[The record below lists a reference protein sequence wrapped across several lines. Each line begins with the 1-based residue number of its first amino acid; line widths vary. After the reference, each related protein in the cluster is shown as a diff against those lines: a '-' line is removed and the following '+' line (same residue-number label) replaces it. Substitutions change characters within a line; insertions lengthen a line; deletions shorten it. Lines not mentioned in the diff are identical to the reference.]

1 MSSSHRVQIVVLSL
15 AGLIGA
21 TFACNREKAPAG
33 LPGDG
38 DVVAR
43 VNGKEITRYDVELQG
58 KHSLGQLSVGSIER
72 VAYPKLVE
80 ATIQSKAI
88 ALAAEKELTAT
99 ERLALEKEVAA
110 HREQLLVRQYLKRH
124 GPPKPV
130 TPEMALDYYKQHP
143 ERFGASKQKT
153 YQLVGTTRVLAGSER
168 AALLRDFEAAATQG
182 DWKAWAEDL
191 AKRGH
196 AVAYSEAA
204 AGDRLLHPKL
214 RELLSGLKP
223 GQAPTPVFIQ
233 GRAYV
238 ARVAGEAEQPPRAFD
253 EVREDI
259 ERLLGPSQVSAA
271 VERAAHEVMKTARV
285 ELVNAPKPPAPHP
298 LASGRKP

>member
-1 MSSSHRVQIVVLSL
+1 MFASRHVQIVVLSL
-15 AGLIGA
+15 GLILA
-21 TFACNREKAPAG
+21 TSACRREKASSG
-33 LPGDG
+33 LPGD
-38 DVVAR
+38 DEIVAR
-43 VNGKEITRYDVELQG
+43 VNGKDITRYDVELQG

-80 ATIQSKAI
+80 ATIQTRAI
-88 ALAAEKELTAT
+88 ALAAEKELTPT
-99 ERLALEKEVAA
+99 ERQALEKEVAA
-110 HREQLLVRQYLKRH
+110 HREQLLVRRYLKRH
-124 GPPKPV
+124 SPPKPV

-153 YQLVGTTRVLAGSER
+153 YQLIGTTRALAGSER
-168 AALLRDFEAAATQG
+168 AALLRDLEGAAAQS
-182 DWKAWAEDL
+182 DWKLWAESL

-196 AVAYSEAA
+196 AVAYSEAT

-223 GQAPTPVFIQ
+223 GQVAAPAFIQ
-233 GRAYV
+233 GRAYL
-238 ARVAGEAEQPPRAFD
+238 ARVGGEAEQPPRPFD

-271 VERAAHEVMKTARV
+271 VERVAREVMKATRV
-285 ELVNAPKPPAPHP
+285 ELVNAPKPAEPHP